1 MSMSP
6 SPGDPVQVELTQ
18 RRRDAGCTHSAEELH
33 VNPPHPQN
41 PCSIDATGAWPV
53 ETEIYILPDG
63 RVVVAD
69 LPAELAGALARL
81 GQIEPCEIADYDR
94 THSVA

>member
-1 MSMSP
+1 M
-6 SPGDPVQVELTQ
+6 
-18 RRRDAGCTHSAEELH
+18 
-33 VNPPHPQN
+33 
-41 PCSIDATGAWPV
+41 